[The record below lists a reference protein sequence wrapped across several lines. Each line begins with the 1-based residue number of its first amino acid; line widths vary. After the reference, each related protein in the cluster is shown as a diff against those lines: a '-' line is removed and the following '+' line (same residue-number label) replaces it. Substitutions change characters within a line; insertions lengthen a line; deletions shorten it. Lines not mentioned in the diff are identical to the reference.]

1 MMEVVR
7 QEDGRFAVCAIGGSA
22 LDPVL
27 GVFDTQEEADEWML
41 NQSLLSEDND
51 SGLGIQKPGGNQGLR

>member
-7 QEDGRFAVCAIGGSA
+7 QEDGRFAVCSMGDRS

-41 NQSLLSEDND
+41 NQTLLGEGSDLD
-51 SGLGIQKPGGNQGLR
+51 VQKPGGGQGLR